1 MRLAITQNVDKWLS
15 AYVHNLCRE
24 VGCGFFHAFNM
35 LFCLLV
41 SVQLLSVQLHLST
54 SQTVMLCGVYAYLLP
69 IRHTGRSSII
79 VILFVF
85 LWSSLLVTSS
95 HCNTVSTYLNKTIP
109 IFRYLSFVYPA
120 SWMNIFALNIT
131 CTRKKSLRKA

>member
-1 MRLAITQNVDKWLS
+1 MRLAITQILINDFQRTCITSVEKW
-15 AYVHNLCRE
+15 V
-24 VGCGFFHAFNM
+24 VGFFHAFNM

-41 SVQLLSVQLHLST
+41 SVQLHLST

-85 LWSSLLVTSS
+85 LWNSLLVTSS

-131 CTRKKSLRKA
+131 CTRKNSLRKA